1 MFFLQIFPPI
11 NIPSVNSVKQL
22 GEGFFSSPFFGAI
35 VGIIIFLIA
44 VFVVF
49 FIVIGN
55 FRKRRRFS
63 AAFQHIILL
72 VTVPKES
79 ASETS
84 EKQSTA
90 ESIKK
95 FLAPMEMFFDN
106 LGGLRS
112 QRGLRASLFGRTDHF
127 SFEIVRRR
135 DGIIY
140 FYVAVPKY
148 LRQFLEEQLHA
159 QYPDA
164 QIEEVD
170 DYNIFAPKCVILSAI
185 LKLYKNQ
192 ILPIRTYD
200 QFSTDPLN
208 ALTNSL
214 SKIEEGDAAVI
225 QFVVRSARGE
235 WHRLGA
241 KVASTMQQ
249 NKSFKQALS
258 EAKPGILGSLISFF
272 QTSPKDKVQPEKK
285 IYQLSPMELEMIK
298 ALEKKTSKAGFNVN
312 IRIIVSSVEKDRAKS
327 YLDNIINSFSQY
339 VGYEYSNGFKPTSTN
354 PEKEARHLIYR
365 MFNESTSFVL
375 NTEEIASIFHLP
387 TPYTETPRIKWL
399 SAKTSA
405 APVDISNEGI
415 ILGRNVYRGLETVI
429 KLDREARRRHLYVIG
444 QTGTGK
450 STFLQHLAKQDI
462 KNGDG
467 VCIIDP
473 HGELVED
480 VLANI
485 PAERANDV
493 IYFNPADMERPF
505 GLNLLEYDPRYPEQ
519 KTFVINEMINIF
531 DKLYD
536 LRSTGGPMFEQYMR
550 NAMLLIMEHPESGST
565 LLEISKVL
573 SDSEFRK
580 YKLQHCANQVVHDF
594 WVKEAEKAGGEASL
608 ANFVPYITSKLTQFI
623 SNDTMRP
630 IISQQKS
637 SLNFREIM
645 DQKKILLLNLSKGAI
660 GDMNANLLGMV
671 LVGKIWA
678 AALSRADVPTEK
690 RHDFYLYIDEFQN
703 FTTDTIATILSEAR
717 KYRLSLNIGHQFI
730 GQLVRNNDAH
740 IRDAV
745 FGNVGNQVA
754 FRIGPEDAEFMEKQF
769 TPVFTARD
777 LINIDNFNAYSKIIV
792 NGQVSRS
799 FNMEIYRHWKPW
811 SQSWEKHFGFKKDEK
826 LISSIREFSL
836 LNYGQDRRIIEEEII
851 NRSRVKKPA
860 PVISDDEDESAD
872 EEENIK

>member
-1 MFFLQIFPPI
+1 MFFLQILPPI
-11 NIPSVNSVKQL
+11 NIPSVDNAKQL
-22 GEGFFSSPFFGAI
+22 GEGFFSSPYFGVIA
-35 VGIIIFLIA
+35 GIIIFLIA
-44 VFVVF
+44 IFVVF
-49 FIVIGN
+49 SIVVGN
-55 FRKRRRFS
+55 LRKRRRMS
-63 AAFQHIILL
+63 AAFQHVILL
-72 VTVPKES
+72 ITVPRES
-79 ASETS
+79 AAEAS
-84 EKQSTA
+84 EKQSTT
-90 ESIKK
+90 ESIKRY
-95 FLAPMEMFFDN
+95 LAPMEVFLDN

-112 QRGLRASLFGRTDHF
+112 QRGLRASLFGRADHF
-127 SFEIVRRR
+127 SFEIVRQR

-140 FYVAVPKY
+140 FYVAVPRY
-148 LRQFLEEQLHA
+148 LQQFLEEQLHA
-159 QYPDA
+159 QYPEA
-164 QIEEVD
+164 QIAEVD
-170 DYNIFAPKCVILSAI
+170 DYNIFSSKCAILSTI

-200 QFSTDPLN
+200 QFSIDPLN
-208 ALTNSL
+208 AITNSL

-225 QFVVRSARGE
+225 QFVVRSAKGE

-241 KVASTMQQ
+241 KVASKMQQ
-249 NKSFKQALS
+249 NKSFKQAFA
-258 EAKPGILGSLISFF
+258 EAKPKGLFGSLFSAV
-272 QTSPKDKVQPEKK
+272 PKDNKTPLEKK
-285 IYQLSPMELEMIK
+285 IYQLSPMELETIK
-298 ALEKKTSKAGFNVN
+298 ALERKTSKAGFDTN
-312 IRIIVSSVEKDRAKS
+312 IRVIVSATQKDKAKL
-327 YLDNIINSFSQY
+327 YLDNIINAFSQY
-339 VGYEYSNGFKPTSTN
+339 IGYEYSNGFKATTTD
-354 PEKEARHLIYR
+354 PEKEARNLIYR
-365 MFNESTSFVL
+365 IFSNSNSFVL
-375 NTEEIASIFHLP
+375 NTEELASVFHLP

-405 APVDISNEGI
+405 APIDISNEGI
-415 ILGRNVYRGLETVI
+415 ILGRNVYRGQETVI
-429 KLDREARRRHLYVIG
+429 KLDREARRRHLYIIG

-473 HGELVED
+473 HGELIED

-485 PAERANDV
+485 PANRANDV
-493 IYFNPADMERPF
+493 IYFNPADMERPL

-536 LRSTGGPMFEQYMR
+536 LRQTGGPMFEQYMR
-550 NAMLLIMEHPESGST
+550 NAMLLIMDHPESGST

-573 SDSEFRK
+573 SDPEFRK
-580 YKLQHCANQVVHDF
+580 YKLQNCTNQVVHDF

-608 ANFVPYITSKLTQFI
+608 ANMVPYITSKLTPFI
-623 SNDTMRP
+623 SNDIMRP

-678 AALSRADVPTEK
+678 AALSRADVPTEN

-703 FTTDTIATILSEAR
+703 FTTDTVATILSEAR
-717 KYRLSLNIGHQFI
+717 KYRLALNLGHQYI
-730 GQLVRNNDAH
+730 GQLVKNGDAH

-754 FRIGPEDAEFMEKQF
+754 FRIGSEDAETMEKQF
-769 TPVFTARD
+769 APVFTARD
-777 LINIDNFNAYSKIIV
+777 LINIDNFNAYLKIIV
-792 NGQVSRS
+792 NGQVSRP

-811 SQSWEKHFGFKKDEK
+811 TSQWEQYFGFKKNEI
-826 LISSIREFSL
+826 LISSIKEFSR
-836 LNYGQDRRIIEEEII
+836 LNYGQDRRIVEEEIM

-860 PVISDDEDESAD
+860 PVVSDDEDESTD
-872 EEENIK
+872 EEENSK